1 MGRGIRAFNYCK
13 LPTLLNN
20 RSPPS
25 ALRVLRKIFP
35 SSPAVNPLSSAS
47 GPARVSAALA
57 FLALPALLCAQAPP
71 AAPAAPA
78 APTAAGPVDMSD
90 PEKMAKTADE
100 AWNKA
105 EWPTAAA
112 NYAGLLEIAK
122 KTGQKVEKLEPLYFI
137 LGAAYF
143 NIPDHT
149 KAEAIF
155 NEYVST
161 YPKGQNVYQANL
173 ALARIQRAQKKWADA
188 IKRYEPLKGGSVIF
202 KDDVNIE
209 LAECY
214 VENQQRDKAK
224 VLFETALA
232 PGIRTSGE
240 VRQALKLVALYEE
253 DQPEKGV
260 ALLERV
266 KRANGARPLV
276 NEINF
281 AALKLADQLMEGK
294 KEEAA
299 LQAYQN
305 LRKKDEVIATLKDV
319 AAEYDRT
326 VTRLG
331 AIVATK
337 SGDSVAASAQMD
349 RARQFVAQTKAQ
361 IEQLGKEQNYDA
373 IVFFRI
379 SRCFA
384 QLGRYWESR
393 LGFQWLYE
401 NFKDFD
407 DRAIVLYL
415 LTYSNAKLAPA
426 EPDQDGMKLIARTE
440 ELCREYL
447 KAYPTGAQVS
457 EVAELLI
464 AQVQKGKNPDKINA
478 VYDEVMKYLEN
489 SPNKANFLATQV
501 QSYLEQYEFMKAR
514 EAADKFKAAA
524 PDSPFIEDI
533 DFMRALTF
541 FFQNDYEGSIRELTA
556 YRDKY
561 PNGKYLADTRYRLA
575 NLFKGEEM
583 TKKRKQKASSFMRVI
598 EECQDIIATN
608 EGSPTVADCYALIAD
623 CYKEM
628 TGEEAA
634 DLKLSGE
641 EIDKRTADAFVEAA
655 RRGRTDAVVEYS
667 LSQAR
672 PLLQSQGRWKD
683 IEDLYREFLKAN
695 PDHPRLAMESI
706 GWIAKSIVRQG
717 TTPEEKVT
725 NQGRAREFLAETVL
739 ANINNPSKEG
749 VEDLLQQLAVSS
761 IPKRKKAPAAAEA
774 DPAAP
779 KAAPAPPPTV
789 AETFAEAEAEMNK
802 LLGLD
807 EGKLSNIGKARL
819 LYVKAELYRSLEA
832 RAPRV
837 KGPDGKLIPDPS
849 PKQSEG
855 LMEKLVTE
863 FKTDDYS
870 PRLLAVV
877 GDYFVK
883 RGSEERASSCF
894 NRLIQF
900 FPQSPY
906 MDWALVGLGQMAYQ
920 SKDHETALKRF
931 TQAIDEYPGAKYG
944 EAQIGKARVLFDTE
958 KLEES
963 EKLLKEMFGDK
974 SVSKESKAEVTW
986 LLGEIR
992 YKQKTLPDAYNYF
1005 QRLYLSFAAFPQWMA
1020 KGYLRAGET
1029 KEALG
1034 KGTDAIDIY
1043 REAVNTPLKAAKMK
1057 NEPDFQ
1063 KVKDRLRS
1071 LGN

>member
-1 MGRGIRAFNYCK
+1 MSKQTGISSHLIIANRRPASILDSFSRLPRLAKSHCPFFIVKPFYLAVSRARVPVC
-13 LPTLLNN
+13 LALL
-20 RSPPS
+20 
-25 ALRVLRKIFP
+25 A
-35 SSPAVNPLSSAS
+35 SSA
-47 GPARVSAALA
+47 V
-57 FLALPALLCAQAPP
+57 LPAQAPP
-71 AAPAAPA
+71 ATPPTPAVAPAGA
-78 APTAAGPVDMSD
+78 VDMSD
-90 PEKMAKTADE
+90 PEKMVKTADE
-100 AWNKA
+100 AWNKG

-143 NIPDHT
+143 NIPDNA

-155 NEYVST
+155 NEYVTT

-173 ALARIQRAQKKWADA
+173 ALARILRAQKKWADA
-188 IKRYEPLKGGSVIF
+188 IKKYEPLKGGSAVF
-202 KDDVNIE
+202 KDEVNIE

-214 VENQQRDKAK
+214 TENQQKDKAM

-240 VRQALKLVALYEE
+240 VRQALKLVALYET
-253 DQPEKGV
+253 DRPEKGV

-281 AALKLADQLMEGK
+281 AALKLADQLMSGK
-294 KEEAA
+294 KEEQA
-299 LQAYQN
+299 LLAYQN
-305 LRKKDEVIATLKDV
+305 LRKKDEIIATLKDV

-331 AIVATK
+331 ALVAAKT
-337 SGDSVAASAQMD
+337 GDSVTASAQMD
-349 RARQFVAQTKAQ
+349 RARQYAAQTKAQ

-384 QLGRYWESR
+384 QLERYWESR
-393 LGFQWLYE
+393 LGFQWLYD
-401 NFKDFD
+401 NFKEFD

-415 LTYSNAKLAPA
+415 LIYSNAKLAPA
-426 EPDQDGMKLIARTE
+426 APDQDGMKLIARTE

-447 KAYPTGAQVS
+447 KAYPGGAQVS

-464 AQVQKGKNPDKINA
+464 TQVQKGKNPDKINA

-489 SPNKANFLATQV
+489 SPNKSNFLATQV
-501 QSYLEQYEFMKAR
+501 QNYLEQYDFLKAR
-514 EAADKFKAAA
+514 EAAVKFKAAA
-524 PDSPFIEDI
+524 PDSPMIEDI
-533 DFMRALTF
+533 DFMYALTF
-541 FFQNDYEGSIRELTA
+541 FFQNDYDGSIKELTA

-575 NLFKGEEM
+575 NLFKGEELS
-583 TKKRKQKASSFMRVI
+583 KKKKKKTSSFMRVI
-598 EECQDIIATN
+598 EECQDIIKSYP
-608 EGSPTVADCYALIAD
+608 GSPTVADCHALIAD

-628 TGEEAA
+628 TPEEATE
-634 DLKLSGE
+634 LKLSVE
-641 EIDKRTADAFVEAA
+641 EIDKRTADAFVEAV
-655 RRGRTDAVVEYS
+655 RLGRTEAVVEYS

-672 PLLQSQGRWKD
+672 PMLQSQGRWKD
-683 IEDLYREFLKAN
+683 IEDLYRQFLTDN
-695 PDHPRLAMESI
+695 PDHRTALEAI

-717 TTPEEKVT
+717 TTPEEKT
-725 NQGRAREFLAETVL
+725 ANQSRARQFLAETVL

-761 IPKRKKAPAAAEA
+761 IPKRKKAPVVEI
-774 DPAAP
+774 DPKAP
-779 KAAPAPPPTV
+779 KPAPVPPPTV
-789 AETFAEAEAEMNK
+789 AQTFAEAEAELNK

-807 EGKLSNIGKARL
+807 QGKLSSIGKARL
-819 LYVKAELYRSLEA
+819 LYVKSELYRSLESK
-832 RAPRV
+832 APRV
-837 KGPDGKLIPDPS
+837 KGPDGKLMVDPS
-849 PKQSEG
+849 PKQSEA
-855 LMEKLVTE
+855 LMEQLVTE

-870 PRLLAVV
+870 PRILAIV

-883 RGSEERASSCF
+883 RGSEERASASY
-894 NRLIQF
+894 NRLLQF
-900 FPQSPY
+900 FPQSPF
-906 MDWALVGLGQMAYQ
+906 MDWALVGLGQMAYKA
-920 SKDHETALKRF
+920 KDYETALKRF
-931 TQAIDEYPGAKYG
+931 TQAVDEYPGAKYG
-944 EAQIGKARVLFDTE
+944 EAQIGKARVLFDTG
-958 KLEES
+958 KMDES

-974 SVSKESKAEVTW
+974 SVSKESKAEMTW

-992 YKQKTLPDAYNYF
+992 FQQKTLPDAFNYF

-1020 KGYLRAGET
+1020 KGYLRAGQT
-1029 KEALG
+1029 KEALD

-1043 REAVNTPLKAAKMK
+1043 KDAVNDPGKAEKMK

-1063 KVKDRLRS
+1063 KVRERLRI
-1071 LGN
+1071 LGG

>member
-1 MGRGIRAFNYCK
+1 MKLLFPAFS
-13 LPTLLNN
+13 
-20 RSPPS
+20 R
-25 ALRVLRKIFP
+25 
-35 SSPAVNPLSSAS
+35 
-47 GPARVSAALA
+47 ARVPVCLAL
-57 FLALPALLCAQAPP
+57 LALPAVLSAQAPLAPP
-71 AAPAAPA
+71 AKPAPAATAPA
-78 APTAAGPVDMSD
+78 GVDMTD

-100 AWNKA
+100 AWIKG
-105 EWPTAAA
+105 EWPIAAA

-143 NIPDHT
+143 NIPDNT

-155 NEYVST
+155 TEYVTT

-173 ALARIQRAQKKWADA
+173 ALARILKAQKKWPDA
-188 IKRYEPLKGGSVIF
+188 IKKYEPLKGGSAIF
-202 KDDVNIE
+202 KDEVNME

-214 VENQQRDKAK
+214 TENQQKDKAM
-224 VLFETALA
+224 VLLETALA

-240 VRQALKLVALYEE
+240 VRQALRLVALYEE
-253 DQPEKGV
+253 DRPEKGV

-276 NEINF
+276 NEINY
-281 AALKLADQLMEGK
+281 AALKLADQLMSGK
-294 KEEAA
+294 KEEQA

-305 LRKKDEVIATLKDV
+305 LRKKEEIVTTLKEV

-331 AIVATK
+331 ALVAART
-337 SGDSVAASAQMD
+337 GDSVTASAQMD
-349 RARQFVAQTKAQ
+349 RARQFAAQTKAQ

-384 QLGRYWESR
+384 QLERYWESR

-401 NFKDFD
+401 NFKEFD

-415 LTYSNAKLAPA
+415 LVYSNAKLAPA
-426 EPDQDGMKLIARTE
+426 APDQDGMKLIARTE

-447 KAYPTGAQVS
+447 KSYPTGAQVT

-501 QSYLEQYEFMKAR
+501 QNYLEQYDFIKAR
-514 EAADKFKAAA
+514 EAAVKFKAAA
-524 PDSPFIEDI
+524 PDSPVIEDI
-533 DFMRALTF
+533 DFMYALTF
-541 FFQNDYEGSIRELTA
+541 FFQNDYEGSIKELSA

-583 TKKRKQKASSFMRVI
+583 TKKKKQKSSSFMRVI
-598 EECQDIIATN
+598 EECQDIIKSYP
-608 EGSPTVADCYALIAD
+608 GSPTVADCQALIAD

-628 TGEEAA
+628 TVEEAA
-634 DLKLSGE
+634 ELKLSGE
-641 EIDKRTADAFVEAA
+641 EIDKRTADAFVEAV

-683 IEDLYREFLKAN
+683 IEDLYREFLTAN
-695 PDHPRLAMESI
+695 PDHRSALEAI

-717 TTPEEKVT
+717 TTPEAKAA
-725 NQGRAREFLAETVL
+725 NQGRARQFLAETVL

-761 IPKRKKAPAAAEA
+761 VPKRKKTPVA
-774 DPAAP
+774 DPDP
-779 KAAPAPPPTV
+779 KVVKPAPVPQPTV
-789 AETFAEAEAEMNK
+789 AETFAEAEAELNK
-802 LLGLD
+802 LLGKD
-807 EGKLSNIGKARL
+807 DGKLSNIGKARL

-832 RAPRV
+832 KAARV
-837 KGPDGKLIPDPS
+837 KGPDGKMVADTS
-849 PKQSEG
+849 PRQSEA
-855 LMEKLVTE
+855 LMEQLVTE

-870 PRLLAVV
+870 PRLLAIV

-906 MDWALVGLGQMAYQ
+906 MDWALVGLGQMAYKA
-920 SKDHETALKRF
+920 KDYETALKRF
-931 TQAIDEYPGAKYG
+931 TQAMDEYPGAKYG
-944 EAQIGKARVLFDTE
+944 ESQIGKARVLFDTG
-958 KLEES
+958 KLDES

-992 YKQKTLPDAYNYF
+992 FQQKTLPDAFNYF

-1020 KGYLRAGET
+1020 KGYLRAGQT
-1029 KEALG
+1029 KEALD

-1043 REAVNTPLKAAKMK
+1043 KDAVNDPRKSEKLK

-1063 KVKDRLRS
+1063 KVKERLRA
-1071 LGN
+1071 LGG

>member
-1 MGRGIRAFNYCK
+1 M
-13 LPTLLNN
+13 
-20 RSPPS
+20 
-25 ALRVLRKIFP
+25 
-35 SSPAVNPLSSAS
+35 
-47 GPARVSAALA
+47 
-57 FLALPALLCAQAPP
+57 
-71 AAPAAPA
+71 
-78 APTAAGPVDMSD
+78 
-90 PEKMAKTADE
+90 
-100 AWNKA
+100 
-105 EWPTAAA
+105 
-112 NYAGLLEIAK
+112 
-122 KTGQKVEKLEPLYFI
+122 
-137 LGAAYF
+137 
-143 NIPDHT
+143 
-149 KAEAIF
+149 
-155 NEYVST
+155 
-161 YPKGQNVYQANL
+161 
-173 ALARIQRAQKKWADA
+173 
-188 IKRYEPLKGGSVIF
+188 
-202 KDDVNIE
+202 
-209 LAECY
+209 
-214 VENQQRDKAK
+214 ENQQRDKAK

-240 VRQALKLVALYEE
+240 VRQALKLVTLYEE

-281 AALKLADQLMEGK
+281 AALKLADQLMAGK
-294 KEEAA
+294 KEDAA

-305 LRKKDEVIATLKDV
+305 LRRKDEVVAILKEV
-319 AAEYDRT
+319 SAEYDRL

-337 SGDSVAASAQMD
+337 SSDSVAASAQMD
-349 RARQFVAQTKAQ
+349 RARQFAAQTKAQ

-415 LTYSNAKLAPA
+415 LVYSNAKLAPSS
-426 EPDQDGMKLIARTE
+426 PDQDGMKLIARTE

-447 KAYPTGAQVS
+447 KAYPTGAQVT

-464 AQVQKGKNPDKINA
+464 AQVQKGKNPDKINL

-489 SPNKANFLATQV
+489 SPNKSNFLATQV
-501 QSYLEQYEFMKAR
+501 QNYLEQYDFLKAR
-514 EAADKFKAAA
+514 AAAVQFKAAA
-524 PDSPFIEDI
+524 PESPFTEDI
-533 DFMRALTF
+533 DFMYALTF
-541 FFQNDYEGSIRELTA
+541 FFQNDYDGSIRELTA

-583 TKKRKQKASSFMRVI
+583 TKKKKQKASSFMRVI
-598 EECQDIIATN
+598 EECEDIIKTN
-608 EGSPTVADCYALIAD
+608 PGSPTVADCYALIAD

-628 TGEEAA
+628 TGEEAG

-655 RRGRTDAVVEYS
+655 RRGRTDAVIEYS

-683 IEDLYREFLKAN
+683 IESLYREFLSAN
-695 PDHPRLAMESI
+695 PDHPRLAMEAI

-717 TTPEEKVT
+717 TTPEEKVS
-725 NQGRAREFLAETVL
+725 NQGKAREFLAETVL

-761 IPKRKKAPAAAEA
+761 IPKRKKPVVTEA
-774 DPAAP
+774 DPKAP
-779 KAAPAPPPTV
+779 KPDPVPPPTV
-789 AETFAEAEAEMNK
+789 AQTFAEAEAEMNR
-802 LLGLD
+802 LLGAD
-807 EGKLSNIGKARL
+807 QGKLSNVGKARL
-819 LYVKAELYRSLEA
+819 LYVKSELYRSLESK
-832 RAPRV
+832 APRS
-837 KGPDGKLIPDPS
+837 KGPDGKMVIDTS
-849 PKQSEG
+849 PKQSEAI
-855 LMEKLVTE
+855 MEQLVTE

-870 PRLLAVV
+870 PRLLAIV

-883 RGSEERASSCF
+883 RGSEERASSSF

-906 MDWALVGLGQMAYQ
+906 MDWALVGLGHMAYKA
-920 SKDHETALKRF
+920 KDFETALKRF
-931 TQAIDEYPGAKYG
+931 VQAMDEYPGAKYG
-944 EAQIGKARVLFDTE
+944 EAQIGKARVLFETE
-958 KLEES
+958 KLEDA
-963 EKLLKEMFGDK
+963 EKLMKEMYGDK
-974 SVSKESKAEVTW
+974 SVSKEVMAEVAW
-986 LLGEIR
+986 LMGEIR
-992 YKQKTLPDAYNYF
+992 FKQKSLPDAYNYF
-1005 QRLYLSFAAFPQWMA
+1005 QQLYLRFKAFPRWMA

-1034 KGTDAIDIY
+1034 KGTDAVDIY
-1043 REAVNTPLKAAKMK
+1043 REAVNDPKTAGKLK

-1063 KVKDRLRS
+1063 KVRERLRV